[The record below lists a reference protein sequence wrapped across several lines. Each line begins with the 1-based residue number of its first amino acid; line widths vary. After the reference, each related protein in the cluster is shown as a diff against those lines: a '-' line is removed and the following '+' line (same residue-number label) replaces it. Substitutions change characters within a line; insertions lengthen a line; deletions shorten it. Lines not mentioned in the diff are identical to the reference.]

1 MRRQTAAVAKLG
13 RRALALGSLWALM
26 NEAVTLLAENL
37 DAEYVGV
44 FQTVDGSDELLL
56 GAGTGWGAGA
66 VGSATVSSDSLFGQA
81 MTSDDVVIFENLR
94 EETRFSGSTLL
105 RDHEVASGMSAA
117 IEGRELPYG
126 VLGVYA
132 TESKVFTEHDGD
144 FLRAVAS
151 VLAIALDSYRNEA
164 ALRGNEEHLRTTFE
178 QAAAGF
184 AHVSIDGRVLR
195 ANNSLCKIVGYP
207 REELLEKTFREIVQ
221 PEDWDG
227 VLEETRTLI
236 AGDRGIHSAEVRC
249 LRKDGS
255 VVWAGLNVSLVRKRS
270 GEPAYLVFVIEDINE
285 SKRAQEELR
294 LLDRAVTAST
304 NSITMT
310 DPNQPDNPLVY
321 VNPAFERTTGYSSE
335 DVLGR
340 NCRFLQ
346 ADDRDQP
353 ALTELKTAIQGG
365 RHCTVVLR
373 NYRKDGTLFY
383 NELSVYPVR
392 DENGHVT
399 NFVGVQ
405 NDVTERL
412 RTEKARSEIR
422 QAERRRIARDLHDIV
437 LQDLSGALQSLR
449 LVHLRAKN
457 AGLELDLGEELEAL
471 GRASS
476 GLRNAIYDLRHEKE
490 RPFVES
496 VEALVE
502 LNRQATPERKIRLV
516 ISGEFSGRLT
526 EEESVELLRVLQEA
540 LTNARRHSA
549 ARNVEVRLLTQ
560 DEECLI
566 EVTDD
571 GRGFD
576 VASVP
581 AGVGISGMR
590 ERVEGLGG
598 TIEISSRPGKGTRVK
613 LSVPLRGDTPTPR
626 HL

>member
-1 MRRQTAAVAKLG
+1 
-13 RRALALGSLWALM
+13 
-26 NEAVTLLAENL
+26 
-37 DAEYVGV
+37 
-44 FQTVDGSDELLL
+44 
-56 GAGTGWGAGA
+56 
-66 VGSATVSSDSLFGQA
+66 
-81 MTSDDVVIFENLR
+81 
-94 EETRFSGSTLL
+94 L

-132 TESKVFTEHDGD
+132 TESRVFTEHDGD

-151 VLAIALDSYRNEA
+151 VLAVALDSHRNEA
-164 ALRGNEEHLRTTFE
+164 ALGADEEHLRTTFE
-178 QAAAGF
+178 QAAAGV
-184 AHVSIDGRVLR
+184 AHVSTDGRVLR
-195 ANNSLCKIVGYP
+195 ANDGLCKIVGYP
-207 REELLEKTFREIVQ
+207 REGMLEKTFREIMH

-227 VLEETRTLI
+227 VLEESRKLI
-236 AGDRGIHSAEVRC
+236 SGDTGSYSAEVRC

-255 VVWAGLNVSLVRKRS
+255 VVWANLNVSLVRKRS
-270 GEPAYLVFVIEDINE
+270 GEPAYLVFVIENINE

-304 NSITMT
+304 NSITVT

-321 VNPAFERTTGYSSE
+321 VNPAFERTTGYAAE
-335 DVLGR
+335 EALGR

-365 RHCTVVLR
+365 RHCTVLLR

-412 RTEKARSEIR
+412 RTENARSEIR
-422 QAERRRIARDLHDIV
+422 RAERRRIARDLHDIV

-449 LVHLRAKN
+449 LVHLRSKN

-516 ISGEFSGRLT
+516 VSGEFSGRLS
-526 EEESVELLRVLQEA
+526 EEERVELLRVLQEA

-598 TIEISSRPGKGTRVK
+598 TIEISGRPGKGTRVK
-613 LSVPLRGDTPTPR
+613 LSVPLRDDTPTPR